1 MNRFPL
7 EINSDTIRLDRNECI
22 VPSVVRK
29 LLNITD
35 INSVDY
41 IQYKSP
47 IDVILDLSKIFNIST
62 SNIYADNGSEQVLRS
77 IIETLDCST
86 WVTTSP
92 TFELFPY
99 YVSAHN
105 KEIKYIDFIFS
116 NNFTIDLHHITNTKD
131 CGLYFVSPHNPT
143 GYKLDCKDI
152 LALCNQYKFVV
163 IDEAYITPTAPLPL
177 SQLPEN
183 LIIVRTFS
191 KMGGLTGMRFGFCIT
206 GNVAVIEKLNQF
218 RPMYLNSITLKLVRE
233 LLKDSSLLKEISSEF
248 KQVRN
253 LLNVNIVAEAGNFIL
268 LRNTNIFKN
277 YKLKEYVFN
286 NNYFYRMTLCD
297 IETFY
302 NL

>member
-1 MNRFPL
+1 
-7 EINSDTIRLDRNECI
+7 
-22 VPSVVRK
+22 
-29 LLNITD
+29 
-35 INSVDY
+35 
-41 IQYKSP
+41 
-47 IDVILDLSKIFNIST
+47 
-62 SNIYADNGSEQVLRS
+62 
-77 IIETLDCST
+77 
-86 WVTTSP
+86 
-92 TFELFPY
+92 
-99 YVSAHN
+99 
-105 KEIKYIDFIFS
+105 
-116 NNFTIDLHHITNTKD
+116 
-131 CGLYFVSPHNPT
+131 
-143 GYKLDCKDI
+143 
-152 LALCNQYKFVV
+152 
-163 IDEAYITPTAPLPL
+163 
-177 SQLPEN
+177 
-183 LIIVRTFS
+183 
-191 KMGGLTGMRFGFCIT
+191 MRFGFCIT